1 MPYLLGGLAS
11 GGGGSGGGGG
21 EVGEGDTDAVG
32 NWHQVSWVRSGDE
45 GTWEGS
51 SDGTNIL

>member
-1 MPYLLGGLAS
+1 MPYLLVGH
-11 GGGGSGGGGG
+11 GGGGSG

-32 NWHQVSWVRSGDE
+32 NWHQVIWGRSGNE

-51 SDGTNIL
+51 SNGTNILNFKQ